1 MKNNGAEF
9 SGSGLKIHFPESV
22 WNKWKEKRQK
32 GTKDYESFGVLIGS
46 SSLELKEFWIESVTT
61 PYQNDKS
68 SRHSFHLKDKKHQ
81 KSVDLAFDSANG
93 ELIYLGTWHTH
104 PEKYPTPS
112 AIDLDD
118 WHSCIKRNP
127 GRKLFF
133 VIVGT
138 EEIYTFSL
146 GNNEFFKLDK
156 TES

>member
-1 MKNNGAEF
+1 MKNNEAVF
-9 SGSGLKIHFPESV
+9 SGLGFKIYFPEST
-22 WNKWKEKRQK
+22 WNKWKEKRQT
-32 GTKDYESFGVLIGS
+32 GGKDHESFGVLIGS
-46 SSLELKEFWIESVTT
+46 CSLELKEFWVESITS

-68 SRHSFHLKDKKHQ
+68 SRRSFHLKDKKHQ

-104 PEKYPTPS
+104 PEKHPTPS

-127 GRKLFF
+127 GRQLFF

-138 EEIYTFSL
+138 EEIYTFSH
-146 GNNEFFKLDK
+146 GDNEFFKLE
-156 TES
+156 TMEN